1 MTNESCEGCMYLCG
15 DGTGYSD
22 WTWMDTHV
30 VCILRKNK
38 WLEENE
44 YEQPMDWK
52 EPSKQ
57 LKRMALF
64 AGMRCDSY
72 EQGEYIT
79 ITPDG
84 NLNADSHVKKL
95 PRKLL
100 VAIATYRFG
109 NDDFYNIDDI
119 IKEWQDKDGK
129 RY

>member
-1 MTNESCEGCMYLCG
+1 MTDGSCEGCMYLCG

-22 WTWMDTHV
+22 WTWMDTHI

-38 WLEENE
+38 WLEDNP
-44 YEQPMDWK
+44 YEQPMDWD

-72 EQGEYIT
+72 EQGDALT

-84 NLNADSHVKKL
+84 NVQSKL
-95 PRKLL
+95 PVDELPHAQLEALAR
-100 VAIATYRFG
+100 YRFG
-109 NDDFYNIDDI
+109 NDDFYDVGDI
-119 IKEWQDKDGK
+119 IKDWLENNGN